1 MQQINESYD
10 EISLREI
17 IEVLLK
23 GWRLI
28 AIITAICLVLS
39 GIFSFFI
46 QEPTYE
52 AKTIMMASFATNNA
66 NSSGIKN
73 ILMTSLGTDKSTILE
88 NDTEDISNILDSIA
102 TYPIMTIQTYEEQI
116 ISPQLLQQVIDE
128 LGLDKHDIN
137 RNSLTEMIEVE
148 NIKGT
153 NLIAIK
159 VTHNDPKL
167 AADIANVISQKSTAF
182 VTEITKQQASKSSQY
197 LKEQM
202 EVEKKNLDE
211 ATLELKE
218 LLSQPRGVNEL
229 SEEFNSKLLMLTN
242 YKTQI
247 VEKEVE
253 LNKVKSG
260 LTAAE
265 QELKITPKI
274 FITKKSVGD
283 DPLLNQILAET
294 KGTSV
299 KNTAQVTMESE
310 EMNEGYISL
319 RTKVSDYKIAV
330 SELSREL
337 DMVKT
342 KIETTQKELEG
353 IQLELADKEYN
364 QGLIQ
369 RKADLSQGIYDAFL
383 NKYEETR
390 IAESTEVGDPTINI
404 ISQAF
409 VPERPT
415 GPRKMLNLA
424 IAGVLGIM
432 IGVFI
437 IFFKYYWQISG
448 KQLEISK

>member
-1 MQQINESYD
+1 MQQMNDNYT
-10 EISLREI
+10 EISLREL

-28 AIITAICLVLS
+28 AIITAVCLLFS
-39 GIFSFFI
+39 GVFSFFI

-52 AKTIMMASFATNNA
+52 ANTILMASFAKNST
-66 NSSGIKN
+66 NSSGIRN

-88 NDTEDISNILDSIA
+88 NDTEDISSILDSIA
-102 TYPIMTIQTYEEQI
+102 TYPIMTIHTYKEQI
-116 ISPQLLQQVIDE
+116 KSPQLLQQVIVELE
-128 LGLDKHDIN
+128 LGKYNIN
-137 RNSLTEMIEVE
+137 RNSLAEMIEIE
-148 NIKGT
+148 NIKDT

-167 AADIANVISQKSTAF
+167 AANIANVISKKSTVF
-182 VTEITKQQASKSSQY
+182 VTDIAKQQASRSSQY

-218 LLSQPRGVNEL
+218 LISQPRGVNEL
-229 SEEFNSKLLMLTN
+229 NEEFNSKLLMITN

-253 LNKVKSG
+253 LNKVKAG

-265 QELKITPKI
+265 QELKNTPKI
-274 FITKKSVGD
+274 FVTTKSVGD

-294 KGTSV
+294 KDISA
-299 KNTAQVTMESE
+299 KNTAKITMESE

-319 RTKVSDYKIAV
+319 RTKVTDYKIAV
-330 SELSREL
+330 SELSKEL
-337 DMVKT
+337 SMIRA
-342 KIETTQKELEG
+342 KIDSTQKELEG

-409 VPERPT
+409 VPEIPKAS
-415 GPRKMLNLA
+415 GKALKLA
-424 IAGVLGIM
+424 IAGILGMM

-437 IFFKYYWQISG
+437 VFFKEYWKSSG
-448 KQLEISK
+448 TRLKASK